1 MPHCQFD
8 YRYCHID
15 HLIDSHFDYSLM
27 SILLFI

>member
-15 HLIDSHFDYSLM
+15 HFIDSHFD
-27 SILLFI
+27 